1 MSTLQTPPA
10 AKAFPRV
17 SFAVSVI
24 GHAAFLMLALVELPR
39 VERQV
44 AAVEPVEVTIETA
57 PAIAPPTRQENEA
70 PAADEPAAAP
80 SPTAEP
86 PEAAPPEAK
95 APPRRSGRIV
105 AETLGAGAVL
115 ADPRN
120 RALEKRLGAL
130 GDDER
135 VIQICNIEA
144 VEQVR
149 RIDAGLAPDHVVA
162 YAMAEPTIAGN
173 RLVAKGAAIHGAGR
187 WLNLAYVCTAAPDR
201 RSVTAFEFRLGRDIP
216 PADWESHALP
226 AMLDGDDTD

>member
-1 MSTLQTPPA
+1 MQTPAA
-10 AKAFPRV
+10 AKAFPRA

-39 VERQV
+39 VERD
-44 AAVEPVEVTIETA
+44 APAVETVDVTIETV
-57 PAIAPPTRQENEA
+57 PAIAPPRQEPKET
-70 PAADEPAAAP
+70 PAADERPAAP
-80 SPTAEP
+80 VTTDRP
-86 PEAAPPEAK
+86 PEAAPSEAK
-95 APPRRSGRIV
+95 APPRRTGRIV
-105 AETLGAGAVL
+105 AETLGAGAIL

-120 RALEKRLGAL
+120 RVLAQRFGTL

-149 RIDAGLAPDHVVA
+149 RIDEGLVPDHVVA

-216 PADWESHALP
+216 ESDWETHALP